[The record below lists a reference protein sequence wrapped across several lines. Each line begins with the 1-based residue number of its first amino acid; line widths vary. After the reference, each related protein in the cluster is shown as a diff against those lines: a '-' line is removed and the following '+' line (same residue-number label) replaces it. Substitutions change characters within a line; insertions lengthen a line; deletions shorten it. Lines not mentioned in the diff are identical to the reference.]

1 LATQISGPVKGGVG
15 EIDAY
20 LYGSDVFTAPVN
32 TCGSGQ
38 MIDILGATTADFDA
52 LPCPVQGGD
61 TVHMGF
67 VLPIPAEAAGL
78 GQLNITLMANDT
90 STRASMVY
98 CLDLVATL

>member
-1 LATQISGPVKGGVG
+1 
-15 EIDAY
+15 
-20 LYGSDVFTAPVN
+20 
-32 TCGSGQ
+32 
-38 MIDILGATTADFDA
+38 
-52 LPCPVQGGD
+52 
-61 TVHMGF
+61 MGF